1 MKVLKDN
8 ELKGLKLDSE
18 ETKDDGEAFSGENFD
33 SMF

>member
-18 ETKDDGEAFSGENFD
+18 ETKDDGEAFLWRKL
-33 SMF
+33 